1 MRMRDVSEGPL
12 VHTRS
17 FERDAW
23 SIRLSYMPIIPV
35 AAGMLVHTPAYIPI
49 IPHTDD
55 EVMGIRTLAQKL
67 RAESLALY
75 QLS

>member
-1 MRMRDVSEGPL
+1 MSEGRL

-17 FERDAW
+17 FERDGW
-23 SIRLSYMPIIPV
+23 HIRFKYMPIIPV
-35 AAGMLVHTPAYIPI
+35 AAGTLIHTLAYIPI
-49 IPHTDD
+49 IPLTDD
-55 EVMGIRTLAQKL
+55 EVMEIRTLAQKL